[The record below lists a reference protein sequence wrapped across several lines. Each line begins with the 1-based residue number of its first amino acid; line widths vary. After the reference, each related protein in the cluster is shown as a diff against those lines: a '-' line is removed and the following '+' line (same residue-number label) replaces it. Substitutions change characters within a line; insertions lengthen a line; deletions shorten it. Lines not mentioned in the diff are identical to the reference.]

1 MITPFLNFRQ
11 GLQSRPQIHPDLEE
25 ILSQTQGVVVFH
37 EQVIRIIACLT
48 GCTLAEA
55 DESRRLLGSIEGQ
68 QEVCDWFFAAAI
80 ANGYEQLVVERVWDI
95 LRSFASFGF
104 CKAHAAAFALP
115 TYQSAWLKTHHTA
128 AFLAGVMT
136 HDPGM
141 YPKRLIADEAK
152 QWGITLAPL
161 DINLS
166 DRVHR
171 VERTNLPGRTPI
183 SAPNVLSS
191 GASLQ
196 LPDARGYAIR
206 LSLMDVAAISEREVE
221 AIIAGR
227 PYVDLADFVYRGG
240 TSRPVTESLIMVGAF
255 DQLHQLDNSELN
267 RRDLLL
273 HLHDL
278 YRSHG
283 IPKSSGSAQMLL
295 ELTPPKLASSGLP
308 DLTPREEVAHEIAI
322 LNMDISHHMLEFYG
336 DFLNH
341 LGAIKSSDLIKA
353 RAGSTVLVAGV
364 KVALQTPPVRS
375 GRRVMFL
382 SIDDGY
388 GCSDVTFFEDVQN
401 SYASLLRSSSL
412 FLVQGVLR
420 RTGPRG
426 VSLRATAA
434 WELAESYE
442 KWRNLGVMEKGLA

>member
-1 MITPFLNFRQ
+1 
-11 GLQSRPQIHPDLEE
+11 
-25 ILSQTQGVVVFH
+25 
-37 EQVIRIIACLT
+37 
-48 GCTLAEA
+48 
-55 DESRRLLGSIEGQ
+55 
-68 QEVCDWFFAAAI
+68 
-80 ANGYEQLVVERVWDI
+80 
-95 LRSFASFGF
+95 
-104 CKAHAAAFALP
+104 
-115 TYQSAWLKTHHTA
+115 
-128 AFLAGVMT
+128 
-136 HDPGM
+136 
-141 YPKRLIADEAK
+141 
-152 QWGITLAPL
+152 
-161 DINLS
+161 
-166 DRVHR
+166 
-171 VERTNLPGRTPI
+171 
-183 SAPNVLSS
+183 
-191 GASLQ
+191 
-196 LPDARGYAIR
+196 
-206 LSLMDVAAISEREVE
+206 MDVAAISEREVE